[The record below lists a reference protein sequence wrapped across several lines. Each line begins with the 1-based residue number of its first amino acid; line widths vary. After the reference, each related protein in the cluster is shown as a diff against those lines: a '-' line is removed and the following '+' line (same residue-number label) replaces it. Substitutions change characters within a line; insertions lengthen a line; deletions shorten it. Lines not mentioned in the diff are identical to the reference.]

1 MAIDRRSRTPA
12 DQASSSSNTNI
23 KVVVRCRGRN
33 QREIQSKSSV
43 ILDTSCDNEISV
55 AIDSDRKRKTYKVD
69 HVFGPEA
76 DQSMIYDEVVHPML
90 EEVLAGMNCTVFAYG
105 QTGTGKTF
113 TMTGNDK
120 IHNGSFAHDAGIIPR
135 VLYQLFNTLEL
146 SNIDAAVRC
155 SFLELYNEDLR
166 DLISDEEAKKVII
179 TDSTFSNNS
188 NSNSTNNINP
198 NSRKSTSVTR
208 GQENIFVQSAEHGL
222 KILQRGLRK
231 RQVAETKMNEHS
243 SRSHTIFTLTVYTG
257 APPNSPNSVIGKI
270 NLVDLAGSENIGK
283 SGAENKRARE
293 AGMINQSLLTLGRV
307 INALVDKSPHIPYRE
322 SKLTRLLQDS
332 LGGQTRT
339 CIIATV
345 GPALSNLEETVST
358 LEYASKAKNIR
369 NKAQVGA
376 WLVSKTTLFREWS
389 DDFVRLRNDWEAT
402 RKKNGVYLT
411 EKHYKELMSEND
423 ERKLRIEEQSRKL
436 ISVDG
441 QLRSSRELIESIK
454 QQLIETKRKLDST
467 KITLSDTRDQ
477 LVHRENDLESTCDNL
492 KQEYELRQAH
502 AKTETELVQIGT
514 SLIEKLDEAVRNFDE
529 FQQAV
534 KTQDEL
540 DSENKQI
547 LGVHSEGIN
556 QTFNQLDTILTDFS
570 ESNKAELRV
579 LENTVAEFK
588 TTHSAR
594 LAGSTT
600 EIDAIFN
607 SVEAD
612 FKRFNDQGAD
622 SQTMLEVVLTGLNKV
637 RADIKTRLAEGL
649 IAGLDRASQE
659 VADGLADQLERY
671 QRRTVQTLADLG
683 RSCNKMVTELQEHSA
698 QQAEEISRL
707 NRELVEANAAASQET
722 KALLSDGFEG
732 ILREQEQEAERSRA
746 QLLEQFQRMM
756 AEQEAQN
763 SQKLLGKMATLREC
777 LTAQQDA
784 LTSATTTHDTG
795 VAALVKAQKSFV
807 ESSVPGLNA
816 EVSAGIKNAGDAA
829 ESHAKELALTAENL
843 RSGVHVA
850 AEEQVAEL
858 DNVLFALDEV
868 STSVAAHSTQTTSTN
883 LLTRTRMTEY
893 IQTRLGAVRE
903 GLAGAAEETD
913 AVDAAVA
920 SYSARATDSLQGLT
934 TQHADVVSGA
944 RADVAGLEYRFA
956 ETRPVLSRPV
966 YSRELPTTAIAAA
979 GSRQSTIIIDED
991 AMTPARAN
999 RSPLGIIDIN
1009 EDEEVPA
1016 PSTVVK
1022 DTPAHEPLLERSPL
1036 SDISKNENENVADA
1050 AAGSTM
1056 LSSQPSNVTAA
1067 AGPARLSNVPKLVAK
1082 LKEPHKRRRMQVTSP
1097 IRKRPRGS
1105 TDH

>member
-1 MAIDRRSRTPA
+1 
-12 DQASSSSNTNI
+12 
-23 KVVVRCRGRN
+23 
-33 QREIQSKSSV
+33 
-43 ILDTSCDNEISV
+43 
-55 AIDSDRKRKTYKVD
+55 
-69 HVFGPEA
+69 
-76 DQSMIYDEVVHPML
+76 
-90 EEVLAGMNCTVFAYG
+90 
-105 QTGTGKTF
+105 
-113 TMTGNDK
+113 MTGNDK

-146 SNIDAAVRC
+146 GNIDAAVRC

-179 TDSTFSNNS
+179 TDSTFSNNN
-188 NSNSTNNINP
+188 NSNTNNINS
-198 NSRKSTSVTR
+198 NSRKSTSITR

-222 KILQRGLRK
+222 KVLQRGLRK
-231 RQVAETKMNEHS
+231 RQVAETKMNDHS

-257 APPNSPNSVIGKI
+257 APPNSPDSVIGKI

-402 RKKNGVYLT
+402 RKKNGVYLA

-423 ERKLRIEEQSRKL
+423 ERKLQIEEQSRKL
-436 ISVDG
+436 VSVDG

-467 KITLSDTRDQ
+467 KIKLNDTRDQ
-477 LVHRENDLESTCDNL
+477 LMHKENDLESTSDNL
-492 KQEYELRQAH
+492 KQEHQLRQAH
-502 AKTETELVQIGT
+502 AKTETDLVRIGT
-514 SLIEKLDEAVRNFDE
+514 GLIEKLDEAVRNFDE

-534 KTQDEL
+534 KTQDQL
-540 DSENKQI
+540 DSENKQR
-547 LGVHSEGIN
+547 LGVHTRGIN

-570 ESNKAELRV
+570 ESNKAELRG
-579 LENTVAEFK
+579 LETTVAEFK
-588 TTHSAR
+588 TTHSVR

-612 FKRFNDQGAD
+612 FKRFNEQGAD

-637 RADIKTRLAEGL
+637 RADIKTRLADGL
-649 IAGLDRASQE
+649 LAGLDRASQE

-671 QRRTVQTLADLG
+671 QRRTAQTLADLG
-683 RSCNKMVTELQEHSA
+683 RSCSKMVAELQAHSA

-763 SQKLLGKMATLREC
+763 NQRLLDKMNTLRES

-784 LTSATTTHDTG
+784 QTSATITHDTG
-795 VAALVKAQKSFV
+795 VAALVQAQRKFV

-816 EVSAGIKNAGDAA
+816 EVSAGLKHAGDAA
-829 ESHAKELALTAENL
+829 ESHAQELALTAENL

-868 STSVAAHSTQTTSTN
+868 STSVAAHSTHTTSTS
-883 LLTRTRMTEY
+883 LLTCTRMTEY

-903 GLAGAAEETD
+903 GLSGAAEETD
-913 AVDAAVA
+913 AMGAAVA
-920 SYSARATDSLQGLT
+920 SYSWRASDAVESLAARHAGVVSDARAEAASL
-934 TQHADVVSGA
+934 AY
-944 RADVAGLEYRFA
+944 RVAQ
-956 ETRPVLSRPV
+956 TRPVLSRPV
-966 YSRELPTTAIAAA
+966 YPRELPTTAA
-979 GSRQSTIIIDED
+979 SRQSTIIDED
-991 AMTPARAN
+991 TVTPARTN
-999 RSPLGIIDIN
+999 RKATLGIIDVN
-1009 EDEEVPA
+1009 EDEEVPV

-1022 DTPAHEPLLERSPL
+1022 DILAHEPLLERSPL
-1036 SDISKNENENVADA
+1036 SDISKNENENVVDPTGLISLPSA
-1050 AAGSTM
+1050 AA
-1056 LSSQPSNVTAA
+1056 AA
-1067 AGPARLSNVPKLVAK
+1067 AATTTAGPARTSNVPKLVTK
-1082 LKEPHKRRRMQVTSP
+1082 LRGPLKRRGMLTSP
-1097 IRKRPRGS
+1097 ARKRPRGAA
-1105 TDH
+1105 DH